1 MKPKWDEIENVRK
14 KSHDFLVSHGLE
26 NDSVH
31 AFTMVIRELIEN
43 SVKYGKGPIPEN
55 YQPLRG
61 KKYLCVLCASVRV

>member
-43 SVKYGKGPIPEN
+43 SVKYGKGPI
-55 YQPLRG
+55 
-61 KKYLCVLCASVRV
+61 KAK